1 VPIRPIR
8 QFPDPILKKNC
19 QPVVALTL
27 EVSRALN
34 DLVDTLNASP
44 GVGLSLPQIG
54 FLWQGLAVDVSRRK
68 KGGAGH
74 GRIVLLNPRVV
85 SSEGEQVFREGCL
98 SIPDFLADVKRA
110 RRVRVEGMDVSGLPV
125 RWDVEDF
132 EAVVFQHEIDH
143 LSGILFLDRVSNAKT
158 DVFRRKKP

>member
-1 VPIRPIR
+1 M
-8 QFPDPILKKNC
+8 
-19 QPVVALTL
+19 
-27 EVSRALN
+27 
-34 DLVDTLNASP
+34 
-44 GVGLSLPQIG
+44 
-54 FLWQGLAVDVSRRK
+54 
-68 KGGAGH
+68 
-74 GRIVLLNPRVV
+74 LLNPRVV